1 MNTEIVN
8 LETWQSYETGQ
19 NNWLLLENI
28 SERTPGL
35 FKPDF
40 FGTSSV
46 WVTAKCYLVQ
56 YQNEIEKCQYSYKGA
71 RKHNDL
77 YFQHYKDALDASEK
91 TGIDSGLDRSK
102 YWESQECRLQTL

>member
-8 LETWQSYETGQ
+8 LEMWQSYETGQ

-40 FGTSSV
+40 FSTSSV

-56 YQNEIEKCQYSYKGA
+56 YQNEIEKC
-71 RKHNDL
+71 
-77 YFQHYKDALDASEK
+77 
-91 TGIDSGLDRSK
+91 
-102 YWESQECRLQTL
+102 